1 MYVVLAVVAIVV
13 IILIFMYNGLI
24 NKRNQVENAWANI
37 DVQLKKRSDLIPNL
51 VSSAKQ
57 YMQYEENILTRIVD
71 LRNSISGMDGKSSER
86 LDAES
91 QLSAMLGQFSVTV
104 ENYPDLKASGNFQM
118 LMRSLNEVE
127 AQLSASRRAFNAAVL
142 SHNNAVQM
150 FPSNIMASAMGMR
163 LETSFAATEEERKNV
178 DVEDLFNA

>member
-1 MYVVLAVVAIVV
+1 MIILLVIVAVVVLA
-13 IILIFMYNGLI
+13 LIFMYNGLI

-57 YMQYEENILTRIVD
+57 YMQYEESILTRIVD
-71 LRNSISGMDGKSSER
+71 LRNSISGMTSKSER
-86 LDAES
+86 IEAES
-91 QLSAMLGQFSVTV
+91 QLSGLMGQFAGTV
-104 ENYPDLKASGNFQM
+104 ENYPDLKASDNFQM

-150 FPSNIMASAMGMR
+150 FPTNIMASAMAMK
-163 LETSFAATEEERKNV
+163 LETSFQATEAERQNVNV
-178 DVEDLFNA
+178 DDLFNA